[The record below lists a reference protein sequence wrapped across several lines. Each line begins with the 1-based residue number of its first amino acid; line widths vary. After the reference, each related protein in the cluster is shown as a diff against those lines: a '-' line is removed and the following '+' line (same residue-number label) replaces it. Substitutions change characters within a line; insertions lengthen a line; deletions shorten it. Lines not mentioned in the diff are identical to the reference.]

1 MLLRNFEDL
10 PRRGGRSPLPVE
22 RVSGGVFGAR
32 VDRTRSISPGPGPVR
47 NSSPRIA
54 GLFEDGM
61 GHSRSPFRPRHH
73 PTKQLLPN
81 KPWTTQSFD
90 YRTPGEFKQ
99 VQRDPVQRLK
109 IVDLTK
115 SLSYIN
121 AQQERC
127 GACPNAIFSTQP
139 AQSGAADLSTGLTT
153 RKLFHG
159 EANRKLYQQHISE
172 SQEVIYQK

>member
-1 MLLRNFEDL
+1 
-10 PRRGGRSPLPVE
+10 VE

-81 KPWTTQSFD
+81 
-90 YRTPGEFKQ
+90 RTPGEFKQ